1 MRTLPLI
8 AEEDGFALKGGTAIN
23 LFVRNM
29 PRLSVDIDLTYLPVL
44 PCAES
49 RPKEAILSLEVQPN
63 RCPVTRRRDKLR
75 HLLYGHNP
83 HTYRVIYRV
92 LENQKQVE
100 VLHIRHGARRK
111 LKTSDL
117 A

>member
-1 MRTLPLI
+1 MAYLVSITSR
-8 AEEDGFALKGGTAIN
+8 AERDLAHLYGVINAEHSEAALKWYQG
-23 LFVRNM
+23 L
-29 PRLSVDIDLTYLPVL
+29 
-44 PCAES
+44 
-49 RPKEAILSLEVQPN
+49 KEAILSLEVQPN

-92 LENQKQVE
+92 LENQKQVD

>member
-1 MRTLPLI
+1 MAYLVSITSR
-8 AEEDGFALKGGTAIN
+8 AERDLAHLYREINADHSDAALKW
-23 LFVRNM
+23 
-29 PRLSVDIDLTYLPVL
+29 YLG
-44 PCAES
+44 
-49 RPKEAILSLEVQPN
+49 PKEAILTLEVQPN
-63 RCPVTRRRDKLR
+63 RCPVTHRRDKQR

-100 VLHIRHGARRK
+100 VLHIRHGARRR
-111 LKTSDL
+111 LKTADL

>member
-1 MRTLPLI
+1 MAYLVSITSR
-8 AEEDGFALKGGTAIN
+8 AEGDLAHLYGEINADHSDAALKW
-23 LFVRNM
+23 
-29 PRLSVDIDLTYLPVL
+29 YLGL
-44 PCAES
+44 
-49 RPKEAILSLEVQPN
+49 KEAILSLEVQPN

-83 HTYRVIYRV
+83 NTYRIMYRA

-117 A
+117 R

>member
-1 MRTLPLI
+1 MAYLVSITSR
-8 AEEDGFALKGGTAIN
+8 AERDLAHLYREINADYSDAALKW
-23 LFVRNM
+23 
-29 PRLSVDIDLTYLPVL
+29 YLGL
-44 PCAES
+44 
-49 RPKEAILSLEVQPN
+49 KEAILSLEVQPN
-63 RCPVTRRRDKLR
+63 RCPVTRKRDKLR

-92 LENQKQVE
+92 LENLKQVV
-100 VLHIRHGARRK
+100 VLHIRHGARGK

>member
-1 MRTLPLI
+1 MAYLVSITSR
-8 AEEDGFALKGGTAIN
+8 AERDLAHLYGEINAEHSETALKW
-23 LFVRNM
+23 
-29 PRLSVDIDLTYLPVL
+29 YLGL
-44 PCAES
+44 
-49 RPKEAILSLEVQPN
+49 KEAILSLEVQPN
-63 RCPVTRRRDKLR
+63 RCPETRRRDKLR

-83 HTYRVIYRV
+83 HIYRVIYRV

-111 LKTSDL
+111 LKTPDL

>member
-1 MRTLPLI
+1 MAYLVRITSR
-8 AEEDGFALKGGTAIN
+8 AERDLAHLYGEINAEHSDGALKW
-23 LFVRNM
+23 
-29 PRLSVDIDLTYLPVL
+29 YLGL
-44 PCAES
+44 
-49 RPKEAILSLEVQPN
+49 KEAILSLEVQPN

-83 HTYRVIYRV
+83 HTYRVIHLV

>member
-1 MRTLPLI
+1 MAYLVSITSR
-8 AEEDGFALKGGTAIN
+8 AERDLAHLYGEINADHSDAALEW
-23 LFVRNM
+23 
-29 PRLSVDIDLTYLPVL
+29 YLGL
-44 PCAES
+44 
-49 RPKEAILSLEVQPN
+49 KEAILSLEVQPN

-75 HLLYGHNP
+75 HLHYAHNP

>member
-1 MRTLPLI
+1 MVYLVSITSR
-8 AEEDGFALKGGTAIN
+8 AERDLAHLYREINADHSDAALKW
-23 LFVRNM
+23 
-29 PRLSVDIDLTYLPVL
+29 YLGL
-44 PCAES
+44 
-49 RPKEAILSLEVQPN
+49 KEAILTLEAQPN

-75 HLLYGHNP
+75 HQLYGHNP

-111 LKTSDL
+111 LKTADL